1 MVRFIIIYFIKFN
14 LWLKTAIRLKLV
26 IRQLILLRG
35 FHNFYSKLKK
45 VMYIFSKVEN
55 NVIVKTLISWTSTKV
70 LNFNLIYQNHMLLK
84 IFNII

>member
-70 LNFNLIYQNHMLLK
+70 LNIN
-84 IFNII
+84 

>member
-84 IFNII
+84 ICNII

>member
-70 LNFNLIYQNHMLLK
+70 LNFN
-84 IFNII
+84 

>member
-14 LWLKTAIRLKLV
+14 LWLKTAIRFKLV

-70 LNFNLIYQNHMLLK
+70 LNFN
-84 IFNII
+84 

>member
-55 NVIVKTLISWTSTKV
+55 NFIVKTLISWTSTKV
-70 LNFNLIYQNHMLLK
+70 LNFN
-84 IFNII
+84 

>member
-1 MVRFIIIYFIKFN
+1 MSLKFEKYSNPNMVRFIIIYFVKFD
-14 LWLKTAIRLKLV
+14 LWLETAIRLKLV

-55 NVIVKTLISWTSTKV
+55 NVIVKILVSWNSTKV
-70 LNFNLIYQNHMLLK
+70 LNFN
-84 IFNII
+84 

>member
-35 FHNFYSKLKK
+35 FHNLYSKLKK